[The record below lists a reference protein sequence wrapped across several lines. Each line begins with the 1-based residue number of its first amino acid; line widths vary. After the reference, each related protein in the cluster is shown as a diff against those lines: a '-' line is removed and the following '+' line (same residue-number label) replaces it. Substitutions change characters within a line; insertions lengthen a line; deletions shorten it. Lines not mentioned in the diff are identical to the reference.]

1 MSDCN
6 VSYPLSASSAD
17 TSNISDAFMGSD
29 SKRRTSFSRG
39 TPSPRTTIWRTA
51 RSRTDMQTNLDVS
64 SQPPNNVLCSSSGSP
79 GQRLPDGRRMP
90 TSPRPLEFTR
100 TDSLGGITSGLS
112 SFAVIRE
119 ITGSDR
125 GDAPSICDTVNSDT
139 ERQTDENLPGSVDE
153 ESQR

>member
-64 SQPPNNVLCSSSGSP
+64 SQPPNN
-79 GQRLPDGRRMP
+79 
-90 TSPRPLEFTR
+90 RPLEFTR